1 MKKSKWRQEQEAP
14 MDSYPVRMTGAH
26 ARRARQLGEGN
37 MSAGVRLALEV
48 TGAPE
53 ERRRGPADRR
63 KSGLKK

>member
-1 MKKSKWRQEQEAP
+1 

-26 ARRARQLGEGN
+26 ARRARQLGGGN

-48 TGAPE
+48 TAAPE

-63 KSGLKK
+63 KK